1 MADELEQLREEVK
14 RLREKKAMLE
24 EIRRLKLEKVRAK
37 IQNIG
42 PNFAAAHPYISGALG
57 YLGRGALQV
66 GRNAAA
72 NSNSFVQ
79 RPVINT
85 NANQKQSGF
94 KEAYGAHKIVKP
106 AKLKK
111 FVAKSKKKRDDTYFK
126 NLSEAYA

>member
-79 RPVINT
+79 RPVV
-85 NANQKQSGF
+85 NANVPF
-94 KEAYGAHKIVKP
+94 KANKIINKK
-106 AKLKK
+106 ALKK
-111 FVAKSKKKRDDTYFK
+111 FIAKSKKKRDDTYFK